1 MAAVLFILFPSLG
14 LVKAARGETA
24 VRGMISDAF
33 SIVLDAEKAGGN
45 TTELVALL
53 NEALRLVEEGEHSTN
68 QTQAVVLLDQA
79 ERIAERV
86 HVSSW
91 DVKEAGLLAQ
101 RNADTSLMI
110 SVSALAVTALFAYL
124 FMPRLFW
131 RLWLKS
137 HRNWRV
143 KPR

>member
-33 SIVLDAEKAGGN
+33 SVVLDAEKAGGD
-45 TTELVALL
+45 TSELVASL
-53 NEALRLVEEGEHSTN
+53 NEALRLVQEGEQSSD
-68 QTQAVVLLDQA
+68 QTQAVALLDQA
-79 ERIAERV
+79 KLIAERV
-86 HVSSW
+86 HASAW

-101 RNADTSLMI
+101 RNAFAYLTV
-110 SVSALAVTALFAYL
+110 SVTALAIAALFAYV
-124 FMPRLFW
+124 FVPRLFW
-131 RLWLKS
+131 TLWLKS
-137 HRNWRV
+137 HKNWRV

>member
-14 LVKAARGETA
+14 LGKAAREETVA
-24 VRGMISDAF
+24 RGMISDAF

-53 NEALRLVEEGEHSTN
+53 NEALRLVEEGEHSSN
-68 QTQAVVLLDQA
+68 QTQAVALLDQA
-79 ERIAERV
+79 ERIAEQV

-110 SVSALAVTALFAYL
+110 SVSTLAVTALFAYL
-124 FMPRLFW
+124 LMPRLFW
-131 RLWLKS
+131 TLWLKS